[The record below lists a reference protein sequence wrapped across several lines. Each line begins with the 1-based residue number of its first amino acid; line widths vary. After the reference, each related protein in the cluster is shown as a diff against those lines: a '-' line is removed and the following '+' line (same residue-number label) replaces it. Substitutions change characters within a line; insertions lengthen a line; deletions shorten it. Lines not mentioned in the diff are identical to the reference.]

1 MYVCSNK
8 VRAGVQWEKNRRQG
22 RSSMGEAQYNKRVFI
37 VSQTIVDTRLHLQK
51 KPKDRF
57 KWDQT
62 Y

>member
-1 MYVCSNK
+1 
-8 VRAGVQWEKNRRQG
+8 
-22 RSSMGEAQYNKRVFI
+22 MGEAQYNKRVFI